1 MVYRSRSIGGQEVAA
16 DALERVVS
24 HGPEAPAV
32 RGAFTTAELCR
43 RYGVSRPTGYK
54 WIRRF
59 ESDGLAGLEERSRR
73 PRGCSHE
80 TAIEITE
87 AILEMRRK
95 HPYWGAK
102 KLLAVLGARH
112 PRVHWPARSTVCDLL
127 SRHGMIE
134 NKRRRNDPGHPGKP
148 TPSMAAP
155 NDTWCVDYKGQ
166 FKTRDGIY
174 CYPLTL
180 TDGCTRFLLGCLG
193 LRSTAHGVAQ
203 PVFRRV
209 FNEYGLPRIIRS
221 DNGVPFATTA
231 IGRLSRLSIW
241 WIRLGI
247 CPELIEP
254 GHPEQNGRHER
265 MHRTLKQQ
273 TARPPAAAL
282 RSQQRRFDR
291 FRAEFNEERPHEALG
306 QKTPA
311 SRYQASPRELPS
323 RLPPIEYPAH
333 FEKRLMSRNG
343 GFRWASKRVPLSHLL
358 EEQYIGLEEV
368 GDGIWDVYYSHV
380 RLGQMDERILKV
392 EDALGTR
399 MRNPKV

>member
-1 MVYRSRSIGGQEVAA
+1 MPWSESSAMDQKRLFIKDY
-16 DALERVVS
+16 
-24 HGPEAPAV
+24 V
-32 RGAFTTAELCR
+32 RDAFTAAELCR

-59 ESDGLAGLEERSRR
+59 EADGFAGLEERSRR

-80 TAIEITE
+80 TAIEVTE

-102 KLLAVLGARH
+102 KLLAVLRDRH
-112 PRVHWPARSTVCDLL
+112 PRVDWPARSTVCDLL
-127 SRHGMIE
+127 SRHGMIDK
-134 NKRRRNDPGHPGKP
+134 KRRRKYPGHPGKP
-148 TPSMAAP
+148 VTSMSAP
-155 NDTWCVDYKGQ
+155 NDTWCVDYKGE
-166 FKTRDGIY
+166 FKTGDGIY

-180 TDGCTRFLLGCLG
+180 TDGCSRFILGCQG
-193 LRSTAHGVAQ
+193 LRSTAYSVAQ

-209 FNEYGLPRIIRS
+209 FGEYGLPRIIRS

-247 CPELIEP
+247 SPELIEP

-265 MHRTLKQQ
+265 MHRTLKQE
-273 TARPPAAAL
+273 TTRPPAATR

-291 FRAEFNEERPHEALG
+291 FRIEFNEERPHEALG

-311 SRYQASPRELPS
+311 SRYQASARELPR

-358 EEQYIGLEEV
+358 EGQYIGLEEV